1 MRSAL
6 SAVLLVETL
15 HLDADGLVGHLPG
28 VVHLAGQ
35 LVLHRGQVHCPRG
48 DHQLPWLW
56 IVLHGSE
63 VATCYEKH

>member
-6 SAVLLVETL
+6 SDVLLVETL

-35 LVLHRGQVHCPRG
+35 PVLHRRQVHCLRG

-56 IVLHGSE
+56 IVLHGCE
-63 VATCYEKH
+63 VAT